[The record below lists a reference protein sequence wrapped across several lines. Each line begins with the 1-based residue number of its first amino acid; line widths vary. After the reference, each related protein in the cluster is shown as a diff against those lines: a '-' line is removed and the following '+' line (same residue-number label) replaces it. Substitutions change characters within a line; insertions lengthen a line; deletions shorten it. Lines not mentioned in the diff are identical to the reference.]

1 MSSKVW
7 GIIGAVV
14 CFAGFQLLK
23 YRVGQ
28 TAGYVFV
35 AALVIATLVAHL
47 IYQRRLQRLQDDVAK
62 LTEDERSR
70 FLQDIDSEI
79 AEDLRK
85 NDAPSSRH
93 QK

>member
-1 MSSKVW
+1 MSSKVL
-7 GIIGAVV
+7 GIVGAVI

-28 TAGYVFV
+28 AAGYVFV
-35 AALVIATLVAHL
+35 AALVVVTLVAHL
-47 IYQRRLQRLQDDVAK
+47 IYRRRLKRLRDHVAE

-70 FLQDIDSEI
+70 FLQDIDPEI

-85 NDAPSSRH
+85 KDNHKTDA
-93 QK
+93 